1 MRITSR
7 TNERIKAARGLKES
21 KYRRERGLHFIEG
34 DKLVREALTS
44 GMEVKTLFYREGT
57 EPPEGAEETVEVT
70 EAVLEALCQ
79 GTPQNLCA
87 EVATPNTAPPK
98 EYTGL
103 VAVLEH
109 LQDPGN
115 VGTILRTADALGISA
130 VLLSPQCADPFS
142 PKAMRAS
149 MGSAY
154 HVPVYVGEVPE
165 ELKRMQK
172 QGYTC
177 LCGHLKGAEKLPERT
192 EKTALVIGNE
202 GQGVT
207 EETAQL
213 CTLYRLPMKGRAE
226 SLNAAVFAALMMYEL
241 SK

>member
-7 TNERIKAARGLKES
+7 TNERIKAARALKES

-34 DKLVREALTS
+34 DKLVKEALSS

-57 EPPEGAEETVEVT
+57 EPPIGAEEVVEVT
-70 EAVLEALCQ
+70 EPVLEALCV

-87 EVATPNTAPPK
+87 EVCTPDTTPPAQ
-98 EYTGL
+98 YMGL

-142 PKAMRAS
+142 PKAIRAS

-154 HVPVYVGEVPE
+154 HLPVYVGDVPAE
-165 ELKRMQK
+165 IIRMQA

-177 LCGHLKGAEKLPERT
+177 LCGHLKGAETLPP
-192 EKTALVIGNE
+192 KSDKMALVIGNE

-207 EETAQL
+207 EETAAL

-226 SLNAAVFAALMMYEL
+226 SLNAAVFAALMLYEL
-241 SK
+241 SR

>member
-7 TNERIKAARGLKES
+7 TNERIKAARALKES
-21 KYRRERGLHFIEG
+21 KFRRERGLHFVEG
-34 DKLVREALTS
+34 DKLVKEALS
-44 GMEVKTLFYREGT
+44 SHMEVTTLFYREGT
-57 EPPEGAEETVEVT
+57 QPPAGAIETIEVT
-70 EAVLEALCQ
+70 ESVLEALCV

-87 EVATPNTAPPK
+87 EVRTPDTTPPK
-98 EYTGL
+98 AYTGL

-115 VGTILRTADALGISA
+115 VGTLLRTADALGISA

-154 HVPVYVGEVPE
+154 HLPVYVGDVPA
-165 ELKRMQK
+165 ELRRMQA

-177 LCGHLKGAEKLPERT
+177 LCGHLKGAETMPPKS
-192 EKTALVIGNE
+192 EKMALVIGNE

-226 SLNAAVFAALMMYEL
+226 SLNAAVFGALMLYEL
-241 SK
+241 SR

>member
-7 TNERIKAARGLKES
+7 TNERIKAARALKES
-21 KYRRERGLHFIEG
+21 KYRRERGVHFVEG
-34 DKLVREALTS
+34 DKLVKEALSS
-44 GMEVKTLFYREGT
+44 GMQVKTLFYREGT
-57 EPPEGAEETVEVT
+57 QIPFGAEEAIEVT
-70 EAVLEALCQ
+70 EPVLEALCA

-87 EVATPNTAPPK
+87 EVYTPDTTPPAA
-98 EYTGL
+98 YSGL

-130 VLLSPQCADPFS
+130 VLLSPGCADPFS

-154 HVPVYVGEVPE
+154 HLPVYVGEVPE
-165 ELKRMQK
+165 ELKKMQE

-177 LCGHLKGAEKLPERT
+177 LCGHLKGSETFPERT
-192 EKTALVIGNE
+192 EKMALVIGNE

-207 EETAQL
+207 EETAGL

-226 SLNAAVFAALMMYEL
+226 SLNAAIFAALMLYEL
-241 SK
+241 AK

>member
-7 TNERIKAARGLKES
+7 TNERIKAARALKEG

-34 DKLVREALTS
+34 DKLVKEALSS
-44 GMEVKTLFYREGT
+44 GMKIKTLFYREGVT
-57 EPPEGAEETVEVT
+57 PPAGAEETIEVT
-70 EAVLEALCQ
+70 QSVLEALCV

-87 EVATPNTAPPK
+87 EVYTSDTTPPS

-142 PKAMRAS
+142 PKAIRAS

-154 HVPVYVGEVPE
+154 HLPVYVGDVPK
-165 ELKRMQK
+165 ELVRMQK

-177 LCGHLKGAEKLPERT
+177 LCGHLKGAETLPPKRS
-192 EKTALVIGNE
+192 KMALVIGNE

-207 EETAQL
+207 EETAAL

-226 SLNAAVFAALMMYEL
+226 SLNAAVFAALMLYEL
-241 SK
+241 SR

>member
-7 TNERIKAARGLKES
+7 TNERVKAARALKES
-21 KYRRERGLHFIEG
+21 KYRRERGLHFVEG
-34 DKLVREALTS
+34 DKLVKEALSS
-44 GMEVKTLFYREGT
+44 GMEVTTLFYREGT
-57 EPPEGAEETVEVT
+57 QPPAGAAETMEVT
-70 EAVLEALCQ
+70 ESVLEALCA

-87 EVATPNTAPPK
+87 EVRTPNTTPP
-98 EYTGL
+98 EGYTGL

-142 PKAMRAS
+142 PKAIRAS

-154 HVPVYVGEVPE
+154 HLPVYVGDVPT
-165 ELKRMQK
+165 ELRRMQA

-177 LCGHLKGAEKLPERT
+177 LCGHLKGAETLPP
-192 EKTALVIGNE
+192 KQSKMALVIGNE

-207 EETAQL
+207 EETAAL

-226 SLNAAVFAALMMYEL
+226 SLNAAVFAALMLYEL
-241 SK
+241 SR